1 MALSMIL
8 SLAIKISKF
17 GLGLFAIRE
26 DEDAAV
32 VLGVNATVYK
42 AIIYSVSAFLPAVA
56 GTLMFYKNGMIDPSI
71 AFEFMLSLEGI
82 VMLMLGGKG
91 TVIGAALG
99 GGLYEKLRSYLL
111 TSPKLSNFHLVI
123 AGGAAAGGGAV
134 CSRRLD
140 WLALSPGAALRE
152 GDRMTA
158 LLEVN
163 GVTKRFGGLVAVSDV
178 TFTLSEGEILGLIG
192 PNGAGKT
199 TLFNMVNG
207 VYKLDKGTISFAG
220 KDITN
225 RPPNEVVH
233 LGIARTHQIVKPLY
247 GMTVL
252 ENVTVGACFGR
263 DYLQLKPSRKVAMEV
278 LERVGLADRAN
289 TSARSLTIA
298 GKKRLEVARALAA
311 RPKLLLL
318 DEVLAGLNPT
328 EVEMMIGMV
337 RNIRDSGISVL
348 MIEHLM
354 QAIMSLSDR
363 IVVLNLGAKLA
374 EGPPEEVVQDPNV
387 VEAYLGFPDIVD
399 KLRGV
404 Q

>member
-1 MALSMIL
+1 MS
-8 SLAIKISKF
+8 
-17 GLGLFAIRE
+17 
-26 DEDAAV
+26 
-32 VLGVNATVYK
+32 
-42 AIIYSVSAFLPAVA
+42 
-56 GTLMFYKNGMIDPSI
+56 
-71 AFEFMLSLEGI
+71 
-82 VMLMLGGKG
+82 
-91 TVIGAALG
+91 
-99 GGLYEKLRSYLL
+99 
-111 TSPKLSNFHLVI
+111 
-123 AGGAAAGGGAV
+123 
-134 CSRRLD
+134 
-140 WLALSPGAALRE
+140 
-152 GDRMTA
+152 A

-163 GVTKRFGGLVAVSDV
+163 CVTKRFGGLLAVSDV
-178 TFTLSEGEILGLIG
+178 SFTLNEGEILGLIG

-207 VYKLDKGTISFAG
+207 VYKLNAGKISFDG

-225 RPPNEVVH
+225 RPPSEVVH

-263 DYLQLKPSRKVAMEV
+263 DHLPLKPSRKVAVEV
-278 LERVGLADRAN
+278 LERVGLADRAH

-298 GKKRLEVARALAA
+298 HKKRLEVARALAA

-337 RNIRDSGISVL
+337 RAIRDSGISVL

-363 IVVLNLGAKLA
+363 IVVLNLGVKLA
-374 EGPPEEVVQDPNV
+374 EGKPEEVVQDPQV

-399 KLRGV
+399 KLRDL